1 MVKKGKFMENIKTE
15 TEENSEH
22 GVQGMAEGAS
32 GMADGARGVT
42 GGVQGITAPAVIL
55 VKPQLAENIGM
66 AARAMKNCG
75 LKEMR
80 LVAPEQSPVSE
91 TALRASSNSEDIL
104 LNARVYATTRE
115 ALADLETVYAA
126 TARPRH
132 QVKEVFTAE
141 YAATH
146 LPAGRRTGFMFGCER
161 TGLENE
167 DISLADAIIEV
178 PLNPEH
184 CSLNLA
190 QAVLITGYE
199 YYKTTIAPVGRRFI
213 TNGGEVASKE
223 KLFKFLDALTG
234 RIKQSPRLKDEEHT
248 RSLLINV
255 SNIFTRAN
263 ITEQELNSLYGIVN
277 ILSDGKS
284 EGK

>member
-1 MVKKGKFMENIKTE
+1 M
-15 TEENSEH
+15 
-22 GVQGMAEGAS
+22 
-32 GMADGARGVT
+32 
-42 GGVQGITAPAVIL
+42 VIL

-66 AARAMKNCG
+66 AARAMKNCA
-75 LKEMR
+75 LKELR
-80 LVAPEQSPVSE
+80 IVQPEQSPTSDI
-91 TALRASSNSEDIL
+91 ALRASSNSEEVL
-104 LNARVYATTRE
+104 LNAKIYATTQE
-115 ALADLETVYAA
+115 ALADLTMVYAA

-141 YAATH
+141 YAAQH
-146 LPAGRRTGFMFGCER
+146 LLQDGKIGFMFGCER

-190 QAVLITGYE
+190 QAVLVIGYE
-199 YYKTTIAPVGRRFI
+199 YYKTTISPEGRRFI
-213 TNGGEVASKE
+213 TNGGQVADKE
-223 KLFKFLDALTG
+223 KLFKFIENLNG

-248 RSLLINV
+248 KSLLRNI
-255 SNIFTRAN
+255 SNIFTRAQ

-277 ILSDGKS
+277 ILCDGK
-284 EGK
+284 